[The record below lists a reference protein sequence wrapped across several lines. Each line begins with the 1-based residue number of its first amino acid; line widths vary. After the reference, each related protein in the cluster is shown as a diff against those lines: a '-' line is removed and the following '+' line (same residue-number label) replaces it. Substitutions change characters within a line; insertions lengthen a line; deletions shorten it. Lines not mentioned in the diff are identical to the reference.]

1 MIKTSELQRIIHWVK
16 LRYEGSSTMRGDM
29 KVRNTIVFAVL
40 VALAAIMLVGGIAVA
55 QEPSLIIGLLL
66 PGPKNDAGYNQ
77 TFYDAV
83 LEVQENIPGVEVIV
97 VEYVTDADA
106 ESTM

>member
-1 MIKTSELQRIIHWVK
+1 
-16 LRYEGSSTMRGDM
+16 MRA
-29 KVRNTIVFAVL
+29 RNTMALAMLVTFAVT
-40 VALAAIMLVGGIAVA
+40 MLVGGIAVA

-83 LEVQENIPGVEVIV
+83 LEVQENIPTVEVIV
-97 VEYVTDADA
+97 AEYVSDADA
-106 ESTM
+106 ESTMETMIQQGAKMILPCGFA